1 MDRQESK
8 MVRLVKVTSER
19 KGVKVKA
26 VPRLRRLSRMRLR
39 YGAESDYISDCKVRS
54 WYGLVMDR

>member
-26 VPRLRRLSRMRLR
+26 VPRLRRLSKMRLR
-39 YGAESDYISDCKVRS
+39 YEAESDCISDCKVRS
-54 WYGLVMDR
+54 WYG